1 MTGPSVQSAR
11 LTQVAAAICVVV
23 VFARIVLALVTPAP
37 ELVEDAAGYHLAAQ
51 RLVQHGYY
59 AYVHPEVP
67 VRNPAPNA
75 LVLPGYTVF
84 LAALYKLFGSDPQP
98 LVSIVQAL
106 VSGLSMWGVFLLTR
120 RMAGAGAGLSATV
133 LMAVYPPFW
142 WSYRYVLTEE
152 VFTALA
158 VWTALALAV
167 AYQEPQGR
175 RRTAI
180 WAAVGALAVAST
192 LVRAVGG
199 VWVLAAGLALL
210 AVSAGERPRI
220 LRGGLIAAAVAVALI
235 APWWIRN
242 AAIYDAF
249 VPLNTKFAGTEL
261 THLVEDREQLGR
273 LVAPFEPTYV
283 DAKADYERQA
293 GLAELTDRLRA
304 EALREDATGYVMGR
318 VRATAISLFT
328 YHPNPFMGFRGWG
341 AVTEAVHLAV
351 LILAGLGVWLV
362 RRDRRVWILLALPVV
377 LVALHAPTL
386 IFSRYLYPAMPIAIA
401 FAGVALAHRLPGSR

>member
-11 LTQVAAAICVVV
+11 PTRVAAAICVVV
-23 VFARIVLALVTPAP
+23 VVARIVLAFVTPAP

-51 RLVQHGYY
+51 RLVQQGYY

-106 VSGLSMWGVFLLTR
+106 VSGLTMWGVFLLTR
-120 RMAGAGAGLSATV
+120 RMAGVRAGLSATV

-152 VFTALA
+152 VFSALV
-158 VWTALALAV
+158 VWTALALV
-167 AYQEPQGR
+167 AAYEAPPGR
-175 RRTAI
+175 RQVAR
-180 WAAVGALAVAST
+180 WASVGALAVAST

-210 AVSAGERPRI
+210 AVSVGDRRRV
-220 LRGGLIAAAVAVALI
+220 LKGGIIAAVVAVALI
-235 APWWIRN
+235 APWWVRN

-273 LVAPFEPTYV
+273 LVAPFEPTYI

-293 GLAELTDRLRA
+293 GLAELTDDLRA
-304 EALREDATGYVMGR
+304 GALREDAAGYVLGR
-318 VRATAISLFT
+318 LRATAISIFT

-341 AVTEAVHLAV
+341 AVTEAMHLAV
-351 LILAGLGVWLV
+351 LILSGVGAWSV
-362 RRDRRVWILLALPVV
+362 RRDRRIWILLALPVV

-386 IFSRYLYPAMPIAIA
+386 IFSRYLYPAMPIATA
-401 FAGVALAHRLPGSR
+401 FAGVALAHRLPGGR